1 MSGKEIAE
9 HYATDAKVFTDGSY
23 EMQST
28 LTQGTTTVQHGVF
41 GQVAN
46 ITDDANANAMLQ
58 GYRNTFAASAAAVAT
73 TLVVEAE

>member
-1 MSGKEIAE
+1 MSGNEITE
-9 HYATDAKVFTDGSY
+9 HYTTDAKVYADGSY

-46 ITDDANANAMLQ
+46 ITDDANANSMLQ
-58 GYRNTFAASAAAVAT
+58 GYRNTFAASAAAVAS
-73 TLVVEAE
+73 TLVAEAE